1 MFIVVYNTVV
11 YWFFLRLVVTTSS
24 RAECPPDIIAV
35 ISPES
40 RVATLRVS
48 LGDVIHRLKL
58 PIGSY
63 DYDVI
68 NNGNNCSLKVEI
80 KGDYDD
86 VSVYLRNSHSFLLNV
101 HITKNEDF
109 TFFVYNTMKISCRLS
124 VSYNIS

>member
-1 MFIVVYNTVV
+1 MYYIDLYYTIVYL
-11 YWFFLRLVVTTSS
+11 FLLRLVVSTSS
-24 RAECPPDIIAV
+24 AAECPSDILAV

-80 KGDYDD
+80 KGDYYD
-86 VSVYLRNSHSFLLNV
+86 VLVYL
-101 HITKNEDF
+101 I
-109 TFFVYNTMKISCRLS
+109 
-124 VSYNIS
+124 

>member
-1 MFIVVYNTVV
+1 MIMFTVIYNTVV
-11 YWFFLRLVVTTSS
+11 YPFLLLLVVTTSS

-86 VSVYLRNSHSFLLNV
+86 VSVYLKRVTLSRLQTMKLSL
-101 HITKNEDF
+101 
-109 TFFVYNTMKISCRLS
+109 FFVYNTMKIS
-124 VSYNIS
+124 

>member
-1 MFIVVYNTVV
+1 MP
-11 YWFFLRLVVTTSS
+11 LLVVTASS
-24 RAECPPDIIAV
+24 LAECPPDIIAV

-68 NNGNNCSLKVEI
+68 NNGNNFSMIVKI

-86 VSVYLRNSHSFLLNV
+86 VLVYLR
-101 HITKNEDF
+101 
-109 TFFVYNTMKISCRLS
+109 
-124 VSYNIS
+124 

>member
-1 MFIVVYNTVV
+1 M
-11 YWFFLRLVVTTSS
+11 LLLLVSTHST
-24 RAECPPDIIAV
+24 AECPPDIIAV

-68 NNGNNCSLKVEI
+68 NNSNNCSLKVDI

-86 VSVYLRNSHSFLLNV
+86 ILF
-101 HITKNEDF
+101 
-109 TFFVYNTMKISCRLS
+109 ISDRVTLF
-124 VSYNIS
+124 Y

>member
-1 MFIVVYNTVV
+1 M
-11 YWFFLRLVVTTSS
+11 
-24 RAECPPDIIAV
+24 
-35 ISPES
+35 
-40 RVATLRVS
+40 S

-86 VSVYLRNSHSFLLNV
+86 VSVYLRMSQSSLLNIL
-101 HITKNEDF
+101 ITSLSLF
-109 TFFVYNTMKISCRLS
+109 TIP
-124 VSYNIS
+124 

>member
-1 MFIVVYNTVV
+1 M
-11 YWFFLRLVVTTSS
+11 LLLVVSTSS
-24 RAECPPDIIAV
+24 PAECPPDIIAV

-68 NNGNNCSLKVEI
+68 NNGNNFSMIVKI

-86 VSVYLRNSHSFLLNV
+86 VLVYLR
-101 HITKNEDF
+101 
-109 TFFVYNTMKISCRLS
+109 
-124 VSYNIS
+124 